1 MPIMDYE
8 IVSRAKNQIIFNQFM
23 TFFSLN
29 KCLHFNNTKTRFCPR
44 VKDIIWNKLS
54 KKLLSHVCF
63 IPDCSRKNWMP
74 GNFSGIIDNNS
85 FFLFYLC
92 SFSFKAFVSVF
103 SIIYRLTILS
113 FRSFC
118 VHNNHGFL
126 GTIII
131 IYLYH
136 CVIIV
141 DHMLPK
147 ENKNIC
153 Y

>member
-1 MPIMDYE
+1 MDYE

-23 TFFSLN
+23 TFFLWINVCTSTTQRQGFVRVWKILSGTN
-29 KCLHFNNTKTRFCPR
+29 CP
-44 VKDIIWNKLS
+44 

-74 GNFSGIIDNNS
+74 GNFSSIIDNNS